1 MSGMLTKTY
10 SQHNNVRI
18 YKLLH
23 ANIVDI
29 YIYSKY
35 KMEFLIK

>member
-10 SQHNNVRI
+10 SQHNNVRN

-23 ANIVDI
+23 VNIVDI
-29 YIYSKY
+29 YIY
-35 KMEFLIK
+35 